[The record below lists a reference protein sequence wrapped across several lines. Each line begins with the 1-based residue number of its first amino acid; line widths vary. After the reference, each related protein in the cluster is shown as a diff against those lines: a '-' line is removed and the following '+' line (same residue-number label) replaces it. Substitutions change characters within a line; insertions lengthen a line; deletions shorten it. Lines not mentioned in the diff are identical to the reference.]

1 MPLSHKKCLFR
12 GALRSIIGILRQVCY
27 TGQVISHT
35 RKIQS
40 MSDDKPPPRNSNGKH
55 PSVISISQSP
65 PHSNEEKKGW
75 FEKLTQLFQD
85 TPQDR
90 GELIDIL
97 KEAEKESLINPE
109 LLSMMEGV
117 IQISELQARD
127 IMIARAQMVVVN
139 DEMAVEQILKTVVE
153 SGHSRF
159 PVIGD
164 NRDDIEGIILAKDL
178 LHFTA
183 QGIIGEAQKF
193 DLKDFLR
200 PAVIIPESKR
210 LDVLLKEFRT
220 NRNHMAIVVD
230 EYGSVVGFVTI
241 EDVLEQIVG
250 DIEDEYDIDGEEET
264 IQAMSEMEFVVR
276 GNTEVEEFNEYF
288 SSSINDEGLGT
299 IGGIL
304 MQAFGCVPEK
314 DATIELGGFK
324 FIIINSDTRRIKL
337 VRVFRL

>member
-1 MPLSHKKCLFR
+1 
-12 GALRSIIGILRQVCY
+12 
-27 TGQVISHT
+27 
-35 RKIQS
+35 
-40 MSDDKPPPRNSNGKH
+40 MSGDKPPSSSSLVKSSSTSPSFNSDD
-55 PSVISISQSP
+55 
-65 PHSNEEKKGW
+65 EKKSW
-75 FEKLTQLFQD
+75 FDKIANLFQD

-90 GELIDIL
+90 GELVDIL

-127 IMIARAQMVVVN
+127 IMIARPQMVVVN
-139 DEMAVEQILKTVVE
+139 DEMTVKQILQTVVD

-183 QGIIGEAQKF
+183 QSILGEIQKF

-200 PAVIIPESKR
+200 PAVIVPESKR
-210 LDVLLKEFRT
+210 LDTLLKEFRT

-250 DIEDEYDIDGEEET
+250 EIEDEYDIDGEEET
-264 IQAMSEMEFVVR
+264 IQAMSETEFVVK
-276 GNTEVEEFNEYF
+276 GQTEVEEFNQYF
-288 SSSINDEGLGT
+288 SANINDQDLDT

-304 MQAFGCVPEK
+304 MQAFGCVPDK
-314 DATIELGGFK
+314 DQSIDIDGFR
-324 FIIINSDTRRIKL
+324 FVIINSDARRIKL
-337 VRVFRL
+337 VRVFKS